1 MGRMSMFFSKPGYQL
16 GDSLFGGYQDMGWGE
31 EEEEVVVEDYGQVE
45 YEYEYEYTD
54 TFGEEVMR

>member
-16 GDSLFGGYQDMGWGE
+16 GDSLFGGYRDMGW
-31 EEEEVVVEDYGQVE
+31 EEEVEEDYGQVE

-54 TFGEEVMR
+54 TFGEEAMR